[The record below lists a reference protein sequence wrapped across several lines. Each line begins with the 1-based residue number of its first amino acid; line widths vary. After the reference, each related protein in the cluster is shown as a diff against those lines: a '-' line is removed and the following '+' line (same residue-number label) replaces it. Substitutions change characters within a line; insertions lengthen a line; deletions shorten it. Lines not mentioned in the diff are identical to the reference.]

1 MITRETLPDAPVLA
15 YKLSGKVTESD
26 YRDVLIP
33 DIEERAE
40 SGHVRIAL
48 HIGPELEGISV
59 GTLLTDARMGL
70 DYRDEFERIA
80 IATDNA
86 VIRTGVHLV
95 APFLPFEVKLFAAS
109 EEKPAIEWAGSD
121 APQPIHRLN
130 RRKGVLTIKP
140 KGELD
145 RGQFELITREVDS
158 YLKEHHK
165 LNGVLL
171 EAAHFQGWQN
181 FAALSTHLKFIKNHH
196 RSVEKI
202 AVVTGDA
209 VMNAIPRIAEH
220 FIRAEVK
227 VFKAAHRS
235 RALRWLEGLPLE
247 ATVPPKRSRA
257 ARGESH
263 ATMH

>member
-15 YKLSGKVTESD
+15 YTFSGKVTESD
-26 YRDVLIP
+26 FRNVLLPDV
-33 DIEERAE
+33 EERSG
-40 SGHVRIAL
+40 SGHVRLAL

-70 DYRDEFERIA
+70 DYREEFERIA

-86 VIRTGVHLV
+86 AIRTGVHLV
-95 APFLPFEVKLFAAS
+95 APFLPFEVKLFAAD

-158 YLKEHHK
+158 YLKGRHR

-209 VMNAIPRIAEH
+209 VMNVIPRIAEH

-227 VFKAAHRS
+227 VFKAAQRS
-235 RALRWLEGLPLE
+235 QALHWLEGRTTETTLPLR
-247 ATVPPKRSRA
+247 RSKPNRHQ
-257 ARGESH
+257 SH
-263 ATMH
+263 ANTH